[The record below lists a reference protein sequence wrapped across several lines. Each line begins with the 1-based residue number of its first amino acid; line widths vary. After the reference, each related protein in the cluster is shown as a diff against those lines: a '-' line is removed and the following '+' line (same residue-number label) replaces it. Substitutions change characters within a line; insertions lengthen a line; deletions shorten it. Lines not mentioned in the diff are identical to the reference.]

1 MHTQSQIEYNFNISK
16 AVVIVMINQSD
27 MENVPSTSS
36 GAWRL

>member
-1 MHTQSQIEYNFNISK
+1 MHTQIQMQIEYNFNISK

-27 MENVPSTSS
+27 MENVPS